1 MDARSLFSA
10 ADSGKTISIVD
21 GASGYV
27 KYAMP
32 IVTEGD
38 VVGCIA
44 SVVADGDSRV
54 SDESEAK
61 LIQTAASFLGKQYE
75 G

>member
-1 MDARSLFSA
+1 MQCNSTFQ
-10 ADSGKTISIVD
+10 ISKKQVINVCD

-32 IVTEGD
+32 IVSEGD
-38 VVGCIA
+38 VIG
-44 SVVADGDSRV
+44 SVACVTSEENPTLDNHST
-54 SDESEAK
+54 EAK
-61 LIQTAASFLGKQYE
+61 LIQTAASFLGRQFE

>member
-1 MDARSLFSA
+1 MDSRSLYTTKENSR
-10 ADSGKTISIVD
+10 ISVCE

-32 IVTEGD
+32 IVSEGD
-38 VVGCIA
+38 VIG
-44 SVVADGDSRV
+44 SVACVTNEENPTIDNHST
-54 SDESEAK
+54 EAK
-61 LIQTAASFLGKQYE
+61 LIQTAASFLGRQFE